1 MTDILTDEQVKHYR
15 ELFPIVNNY
24 IYLNHA
30 GVAPVSSRV
39 SDKVADFMCRAA
51 DKAYADYE
59 SWMEEVEDVRGLAAR
74 LINSDPLEVAFIK
87 NTSHGISLIA
97 QGIEWK
103 LGDNIIIFEKDF
115 PSNVYSWL
123 DLRRQG
129 VDVRQAP
136 LKDGG
141 VNIKEIEKLIDN
153 NTRLLSI
160 SSVQFTNGY
169 RADLAVVGN
178 LCREHNIYF
187 CVDAIQSLGV
197 VPMDVKKFGI
207 DFLAADGHKWL
218 LSPEGTGIFYCSDRV
233 VKDIHPVLLGWKSM
247 IDENEHEVINFNLKP
262 NALRFEEA
270 TLNVLGILALG
281 AGLELL
287 LEVGI
292 ENVLERIQL
301 LGDTIMDEAQK
312 RDYVLKTPLSREQRA
327 GIVSFSGAFDTVK
340 LKDTLASKNVIVN
353 VRAGA
358 LRVAP
363 HFYNTQD
370 EILILFKYIDEII
383 AQNGKQI

>member
-1 MTDILTDEQVKHYR
+1 MTNIFTDEQVKHYR
-15 ELFPIVNNY
+15 GLFPIVNDF

-30 GVAPVSSRV
+30 GVAPVSTRV
-39 SDKVADFMCRAA
+39 CDKVADFMRRAA
-51 DKAYADYE
+51 HKAYADYE
-59 SWMEEVEDVRGLAAR
+59 NWMQEVEMVRTLAAS
-74 LINSDPLEVAFIK
+74 LINSEPQEVAFIK

-103 LGDNIIIFEKDF
+103 QGDNILIFEKDF

-136 LKDGG
+136 LKDGSID
-141 VNIKEIEKLIDN
+141 IKEIERLIDN
-153 NTRLLSI
+153 NTRLLSV

-169 RADLAVVGN
+169 RADLAAVGS
-178 LCREHNIYF
+178 LCRKHNIYF

-233 VKDIHPVLLGWKSM
+233 VSEIHPTLLGWKSM
-247 IDENEHEVINFNLKP
+247 VDENEHEVIKFNLKP
-262 NALRFEEA
+262 SALKFEEA
-270 TLNVLGILALG
+270 TFNVLGILALG

-292 ENVLERIQL
+292 ENVLERIHF
-301 LGDTIMDEAQK
+301 LGDTIMDEAKK

-327 GIVSFSGAFDTVK
+327 GIVSFSGDFDPVK
-340 LKDTLASKNVIVN
+340 LKDVLASKNVIVN

-370 EILILFKYIDEII
+370 EILILFKYIDEIT
-383 AQNGKQI
+383 ARNGRQI